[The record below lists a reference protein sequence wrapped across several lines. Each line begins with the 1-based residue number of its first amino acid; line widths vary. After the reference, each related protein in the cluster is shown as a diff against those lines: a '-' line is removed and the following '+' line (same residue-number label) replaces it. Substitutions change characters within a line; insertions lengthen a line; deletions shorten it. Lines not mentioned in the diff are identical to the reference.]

1 MSDAEFIAEL
11 YEQHE
16 QMLYRVA
23 FNILRNSADAEDAVQ
38 ECFVRIIKNLEKIRA
53 VPCNELRFYLV
64 IVVRNTAIT
73 LFNRKTRHVELD
85 IDEQYSLASGDTP
98 EEEFLRSHT
107 IGEIRGAVQQLSPS
121 DCDVMWLSLFRG
133 LSPGEI
139 AELLGQK
146 PATVRSRI
154 SRAKRRLILLLEERG
169 ITADDRARETGTAV
183 PGKNNAGLR
192 R

>member
-1 MSDAEFIAEL
+1 MSDVEFIAEL

-121 DCDVMWLSLFRG
+121 DCDVMWLSLFRE

>member
-1 MSDAEFIAEL
+1 
-11 YEQHE
+11 
-16 QMLYRVA
+16 MLYRVA

-38 ECFVRIIKNLEKIRA
+38 ECFVRIIRNLEKIRA

-73 LFNRKTRHVELD
+73 LFNRKTRHIEFD
-85 IDEQYSLASGDTP
+85 IDEQYDLASGDTP

-107 IGEIRGAVQQLSPS
+107 IEEIRGAVQQLSPS
-121 DCDVMWLSLFRG
+121 DCDVMWLSLFRE

-169 ITADDRARETGTAV
+169 ITADDRARGTGTAV
-183 PGKNNAGLR
+183 PGKNNAGQR

>member
-64 IVVRNTAIT
+64 IVVRNTALT
-73 LFNRKTRHVELD
+73 LFNRKTRHIELD
-85 IDEQYSLASGDTP
+85 IDEQYGLASGDTP

-154 SRAKRRLILLLEERG
+154 SRAKRRLILILEERG
-169 ITADDRARETGTAV
+169 ITADDRARGTGTAV